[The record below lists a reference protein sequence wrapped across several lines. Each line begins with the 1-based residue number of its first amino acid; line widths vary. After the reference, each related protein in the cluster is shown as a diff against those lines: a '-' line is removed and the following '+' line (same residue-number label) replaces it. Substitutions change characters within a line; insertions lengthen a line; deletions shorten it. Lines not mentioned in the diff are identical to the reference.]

1 MKKIMITLMAI
12 LTLLCGC
19 QANENT
25 NASDYGDDI
34 SKAQEIAVISPE
46 TAEVM
51 DTITG
56 AEEIKDFV
64 SALEVFVSALEVD
77 KWKLEML
84 PEEATEIGSFGLAQ
98 EETIKLGQTD
108 TDGTLFDIATIT
120 LYDGNYISFEIG
132 GLDMVFEVSEE
143 TADYLNGYF
152 E

>member
-1 MKKIMITLMAI
+1 MKRFWITFVAI

-19 QANENT
+19 QADGNA

-34 SKAQEIAVISPE
+34 SKAQEIAVVSPE

-51 DTITG
+51 ETITG

-64 SALEVFVSALEVD
+64 SALEVD
-77 KWKLEML
+77 KWKLDTL

-98 EETIKLGQTD
+98 EETIKLGQAD
-108 TDGTLFDIATIT
+108 TDGTLYDIATIT
-120 LYDGNYISFEIG
+120 LYNGAYISFEIG
-132 GLDMVFEVSEE
+132 GFDMTFEVSED

>member
-1 MKKIMITLMAI
+1 MKKIMITFVAI

-19 QANENT
+19 QANEDN
-25 NASDYGDDI
+25 NVSDYGDDI
-34 SKAQEIAVISPE
+34 SKAQEIAVVSPE

-64 SALEVFVSALEVD
+64 SALEVD
-77 KWKLEML
+77 KWKLETL

-98 EETIKLGQTD
+98 EETIKLGQMD

-152 E
+152 G

>member
-1 MKKIMITLMAI
+1 MKKIMITLMVI

-25 NASDYGDDI
+25 NAFDYGDDI
-34 SKAQEIAVISPE
+34 SKAQEIAVVSPE
-46 TAEVM
+46 TEEVM

-56 AEEIKDFV
+56 AEDIKDFV
-64 SALEVFVSALEVD
+64 LALEVE
-77 KWKLEML
+77 KWKLETL

-120 LYDGNYISFEIG
+120 LYDGDYISFEIV
-132 GLDMVFEVSEE
+132 GLDMAFEVSEE

>member
-1 MKKIMITLMAI
+1 MKKIMITLMVI

-34 SKAQEIAVISPE
+34 SKAQEIAVVSPE

-64 SALEVFVSALEVD
+64 LALEVD
-77 KWKLEML
+77 KWKLETL

-98 EETIKLGQTD
+98 EETIKLGQMD

-152 E
+152 G

>member
-1 MKKIMITLMAI
+1 MKKIMITLMVI

-34 SKAQEIAVISPE
+34 SKAQEIAVVSPE

-64 SALEVFVSALEVD
+64 LALEVE
-77 KWKLEML
+77 KWKLETL

-108 TDGTLFDIATIT
+108 TDGSLYDIATIT
-120 LYDGNYISFEIG
+120 LYNGAYISFEIG
-132 GLDMVFEVSEE
+132 GFDMTFEVSED

>member
-56 AEEIKDFV
+56 TEEIKD
-64 SALEVFVSALEVD
+64 FVSALEVD
-77 KWKLEML
+77 KWKLETL

-120 LYDGNYISFEIG
+120 LYDRNYISFEIG

-152 E
+152 G

>member
-1 MKKIMITLMAI
+1 MKKIMITLMVI

-34 SKAQEIAVISPE
+34 SKAQEIAVVSPE

-64 SALEVFVSALEVD
+64 LALEVD
-77 KWKLEML
+77 KWKLETL
-84 PEEATEIGSFGLAQ
+84 PGEATEIGSFGLAQ

-120 LYDGNYISFEIG
+120 LYDGDYISFEIG
-132 GLDMVFEVSEE
+132 GLDRAFEVSEE